1 LCGLFS
7 FIVPTKI
14 GISYYIK
21 IRHSLSPCLPVLL
34 GRSGTYPDRTSPRYS
49 ISFICSP

>member
-14 GISYYIK
+14 GISYYIRK
-21 IRHSLSPCLPVLL
+21 MAERM
-34 GRSGTYPDRTSPRYS
+34 
-49 ISFICSP
+49 SFPPF

>member
-1 LCGLFS
+1 LFSCPTLCGLFS

-21 IRHSLSPCLPVLL
+21 NRLRLFSSP
-34 GRSGTYPDRTSPRYS
+34 SPQS
-49 ISFICSP
+49 